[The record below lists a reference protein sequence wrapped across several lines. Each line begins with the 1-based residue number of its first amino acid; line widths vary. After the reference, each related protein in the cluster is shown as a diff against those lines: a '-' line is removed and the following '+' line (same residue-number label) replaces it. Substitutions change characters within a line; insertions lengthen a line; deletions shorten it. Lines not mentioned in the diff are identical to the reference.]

1 METINKPEMENTN
14 TPTSVKSDNV
24 NGWHVVEEFLL
35 TKGEGIVSKDM
46 KIPFKPLIDFGIII
60 YGKKANATNRLAMK
74 FDLERFFM
82 RNGFAVM
89 SGTETQ
95 FIRVTKE
102 IFERVKSVNDQY
114 RTTSNQEIE

>member
-1 METINKPEMENTN
+1 MENN
-14 TPTSVKSDNV
+14 TALVVKQDKID
-24 NGWHVVEEFLL
+24 GWHVVEEFLL